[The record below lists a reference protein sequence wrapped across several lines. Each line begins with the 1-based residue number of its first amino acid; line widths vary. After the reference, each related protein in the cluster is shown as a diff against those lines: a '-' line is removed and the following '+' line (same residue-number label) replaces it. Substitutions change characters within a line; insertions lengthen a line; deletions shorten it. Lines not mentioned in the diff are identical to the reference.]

1 MTTKKKAAPKTETFT
16 PAEQRA
22 ARSARIVVS
31 DAEPYGWMAHSESN
45 PEQVYHLFR
54 DPETKRLVCT
64 CADFIFRGDAVPLYE
79 CKHVSAVLK
88 YIGRR
93 YLELEYD
100 PHRQARRAA

>member
-1 MTTKKKAAPKTETFT
+1 MKTKKKAATKTENFT

-22 ARSARIVVS
+22 ARSARIVVN

-54 DPETKRLVCT
+54 DPETKMLVCT
-64 CADFIFRGDAVPLYE
+64 CADFIFRGDAAHYE

-88 YIGRR
+88 YIGRL

-100 PHRQARRAA
+100 PRRQYRRAA

>member
-1 MTTKKKAAPKTETFT
+1 MSTKKRTQKTEVFT

-22 ARSARIVVS
+22 ARSARVVVS
-31 DAEPYGWMAHSESN
+31 DAEPYGWMAHSESQ

-54 DPETKRLVCT
+54 DPETRRLVCT
-64 CADFIFRGDAVPLYE
+64 CADFIFRGDATPHYE

-100 PHRQARRAA
+100 PHRQYRRAA